1 MRKGAEVSAPKER
14 LTSCAVKERKRR
26 LGSSSQK
33 GTEERGGNGTCSALF
48 FQRDR
53 RRWEIYSVSLEQ
65 RRGLLLPL
73 LIGKKGAR
81 TEEICS
87 SSEI

>member
-1 MRKGAEVSAPKER
+1 GE
-14 LTSCAVKERKRR
+14 
-26 LGSSSQK
+26 
-33 GTEERGGNGTCSALF
+33 TEPVLLF